1 VAGPFGA
8 YAFSPSELVS
18 QGGLYGSRRIDHRV
32 AATSGDAEG
41 TIAWTTIN
49 SPERMSIK
57 GVRNIQF
64 EEKILALTNSSSLQD

>member
-1 VAGPFGA
+1 MAGPFGV
-8 YAFSPSELVS
+8 YTLFPSELVS

-41 TIAWTTIN
+41 TIAWTAIN

-57 GVRNIQF
+57 GVGNIQF
-64 EEKILALTNSSSLQD
+64 EEEILALTNSSSLQD